1 MRSSRALSSL
11 LVCLTANLLSA
22 EEPVWQLYGTFL
34 PFLENVETTGATKPG
49 PSPLNGS
56 ASQVPAEAYTGV
68 NLPARTRLIS
78 GTSNLGFKGS
88 FKLQD
93 GLQLIWQVESAISP
107 DGDAPN
113 SWTSRNSGV
122 GIKGAFGTVTLG
134 LWDTPYKYP
143 LVRVGAMRGLNPF
156 DNALTANP
164 GFNVP
169 ATTTQTG
176 RIAGKAD
183 ATFSRRQGNSIQ
195 YWSPEISGFSARIA
209 YSVNEGKTTET
220 ATLASISPS
229 LLSMLL
235 TYQND
240 RFGVNLGFEQHSDYF
255 GMAQLGGSPGATLTN
270 RSSKDT
276 GKEVVAWMKYENTKL
291 SIILE
296 QLTYDTDDTVA
307 TAIDHYQRNA
317 WYMLAQQRMGNH
329 QVWASYGSAG
339 AGRCDR
345 VDKGPATTNGLGG
358 KQWAIGYSYGISKQA
373 DLYASAYGM
382 ENNPSA
388 QYTVFPPLA
397 AVAPGAS
404 THGFGV
410 GILYT
415 F

>member
-1 MRSSRALSSL
+1 MRPDRVLSSL
-11 LVCLTANLLSA
+11 LVCLAANLLSA
-22 EEPVWQLYGTFL
+22 EEPVWQLYGTLL
-34 PFLENVETTGATKPG
+34 PFIENAKTTGATRPG
-49 PSPLNGS
+49 PSPDSGS

-68 NLPARTRLIS
+68 NLPTRTRLIS
-78 GTSNLGFKGS
+78 GTSNLGFKGR
-88 FKLQD
+88 FNLKD
-93 GLQLIWQVESAISP
+93 GLQLLWQVESAISP

-113 SWTSRNSGV
+113 SWTSRNSGI
-122 GIKGAFGTVTLG
+122 GIKGAFGTITLG
-134 LWDTPYKYP
+134 IWDTPYKYP
-143 LVRVGAMRGLNPF
+143 VLSVGALRGLNPF
-156 DNALTANP
+156 DNALTASP
-164 GFNVP
+164 GFNVSG
-169 ATTTQTG
+169 ATTQTG

-183 ATFSRRQGNSIQ
+183 AAFSRRQGNSIQ

-209 YSVNEGKTTET
+209 YSFNEGRTTET
-220 ATLASISPS
+220 ATLPSISPS

-235 TYQND
+235 TYQNHH
-240 RFGVNLGFEQHSDYF
+240 FGVNLAFEQHSDYF

-270 RSSKDT
+270 KSSKDT
-276 GKEVVAWMKYENTKL
+276 GKELVAWMKYGGTKI
-291 SIILE
+291 SVVLE

-317 WYMLAQQRMGNH
+317 WYMHAQQRMGDH

-339 AGRCDR
+339 AGSCDR
-345 VDKGPATTNGLGG
+345 VDRAPTTTNGLGG
-358 KQWAIGYSYGISKQA
+358 RQWAIGYSYGLSKQA

-388 QYTVFPPLA
+388 QYTAFPPLA

-404 THGFGV
+404 TRGFGI